1 MEIHHVRNDQKRI
14 DAATQ
19 KKTRRKEK
27 ERKKEQKQTLVFR
40 LSSIQV
46 DLDHNIMHSKTN
58 G

>member
-1 MEIHHVRNDQKRI
+1 MY
-14 DAATQ
+14 ATTKKESMQ
-19 KKTRRKEK
+19 QHKKKTRRKEK